1 MTVGWIREGDLDAF
15 YEGTEQTPDP
25 AAQEQPSYS
34 CPFCMSVFRIQAEF
48 HDHVYTQHRV
58 DRPFVLMRGREP
70 AAFSVIRSRLENSE
84 IVLENASHVL
94 VSIDGSHPRRVTV
107 DGFKN
112 LLCSTSQ
119 GELRAEIVSKNT
131 DNVSAVTSTYN
142 FSFRIAQSAD
152 LQRVE
157 QAFRDVLASEAITRS
172 AISDFLEDLRAQG
185 AGKDYAIGL
194 AEYCLGVLVKER
206 PDGERLTTP
215 FSRYR
220 DHYGR
225 ALNTLKDFPRPLSRL
240 ISNLIRFS
248 LNDFENHETGAGFS
262 ALDVAIELLSD
273 PASATPRHFLER
285 NGHSPI
291 CPIDHGTG
299 LILEL
304 AKHLTMQPRW
314 SPILD
319 AECRGLA
326 NSYLVDLTDR
336 QKAYAV
342 WAASAW
348 RLGATGSVQEPLT
361 QIAGIYPF
369 SRWASNYLEQV
380 ST

>member
-25 AAQEQPSYS
+25 AAAKQPLYS
-34 CPFCMSVFRIQAEF
+34 CPFCSSVFGILAEF
-48 HDHVYTQHRV
+48 HDHVYTLHRV
-58 DRPFVLMRGREP
+58 DRPLLLMGGREP
-70 AAFSVIRSRLENSE
+70 AAFSVIRSRPDSSE
-84 IVLENASHVL
+84 IIVENASHAF
-94 VSIDGSHPRRVTV
+94 VSIDGSHPRRITV
-107 DGFKN
+107 DG
-112 LLCSTSQ
+112 LMILISSIAQ
-119 GELRAEIVSKNT
+119 GELTTEIVSKKT
-131 DNVSAVTSTYN
+131 DNVSPVTTTYN
-142 FSFRIAQSAD
+142 LSFRIAQSSD
-152 LQRVE
+152 LQSVE
-157 QAFRDVLASEAITRS
+157 QAFRNVLASEAITIA
-172 AISDFLEDLRAQG
+172 AINNFLEDPRAQG
-185 AGKDYAIGL
+185 PGKEYAVGL

-206 PDGERLTTP
+206 PEGERLTTP

-240 ISNLIRFS
+240 ISSLIRFS
-248 LNDFENHETGAGFS
+248 LNDFESHGSGAGFS
-262 ALDVAIELLSD
+262 ALDLAIELLSD
-273 PASATPRHFLER
+273 PASARPRHFLER
-285 NGHSPI
+285 SGRSPI

-304 AKHLTMQPRW
+304 AKNLTMQPRW

-326 NSYLVDLTDR
+326 NSYLVDLSDR
-336 QKAYAV
+336 QKAYAI

-348 RLGATGSVQEPLT
+348 RLGATGSVREPLT

-369 SRWASNYLEQV
+369 SRWASHYLEQV